1 MLSPFSRSSVSYQHF
16 DYYNHKAKKWKL
28 RKDREGN
35 DIKIGRN
42 LASIL
47 KNRDKMEK
55 AKEIIDIVENLVKGM
70 VDINDKINQNQFER
84 KC

>member
-1 MLSPFSRSSVSYQHF
+1 
-16 DYYNHKAKKWKL
+16 
-28 RKDREGN
+28 
-35 DIKIGRN
+35 
-42 LASIL
+42 
-47 KNRDKMEK
+47 MEK